1 MNRTPFRH
9 QVETFLTECGICIN
23 GDQPCDLH
31 IHNSHLY
38 GRLLAKGSMGLGE
51 SYMDGWWDVADLTGF
66 LHRLLMA
73 RLDERVHS
81 WVEIAGFIKAWF
93 WNLQKSSRAF
103 KVGQHH
109 YDMGNDLY
117 KQMLGKR
124 LVYSCGYWR
133 EADNLDDAQ
142 VAKMDLV
149 CRKLGLKRGQRVL
162 DIGCGWGEMAKYAAE
177 AYSVEVVGVTISG
190 QQALYAQ
197 ELCKGLPV
205 DIRLEDYRN
214 LNEKF
219 DHILSIGM
227 FEHVGVKNY
236 ATYMQVA
243 RRCLK
248 DDGLFLLH
256 TIGGN
261 KSVNTANPWV
271 AKYIF
276 PNGMVP
282 SARQIANAI
291 EGVFI
296 FEDWHN
302 FGADYERTL
311 TAWRNNY
318 EAHWNELCATRDERF
333 YRMWR
338 FYLSGAAAA
347 FRARRNQLWQL
358 VLSPRGVPNGYQR
371 VS

>member
-1 MNRTPFRH
+1 MNRASFRR
-9 QVETFLTECGICIN
+9 QAEMLLAECDIRIN
-23 GDQPCDLH
+23 GDRPWDLH
-31 IHNSHLY
+31 VHNPDLY

-51 SYMDGWWDVADLTGF
+51 SYMDGWWDTNDLNGF
-66 LHRLLMA
+66 LYRLLMA

-81 WVEIAGFIKAWF
+81 WAETAGFIKAWF

-103 KVGQHH
+103 RVGQYH

-117 KQMLGKR
+117 KHMLGKR

-149 CRKLGLKRGQRVL
+149 CRKLGLEQGQRVL

-177 AYSVEVVGVTISG
+177 TYGVEVVGVTISK
-190 QQALYAQ
+190 QQALYAR
-197 ELCKGLPV
+197 ELCKDLPV
-205 DIRLEDYRN
+205 NILLKDYRE

-219 DHILSIGM
+219 DHILSVGM

-256 TIGGN
+256 CIGGN
-261 KSVNTANPWV
+261 KSVNHADPWV

-282 SARQIANAI
+282 SARQITNAI
-291 EGVFI
+291 ESIFI

-302 FGADYERTL
+302 FGADYSRTL
-311 TAWRNNY
+311 TAWHNNY
-318 EAHWNELCATRDERF
+318 EAHWDELRTTRDERF

-338 FYLSGAAAA
+338 FYLSGTAAS
-347 FRARRNQLWQL
+347 FQARRNQLWQI
-358 VLSPRGVPNGYQR
+358 VLSPRGMPNGYQR